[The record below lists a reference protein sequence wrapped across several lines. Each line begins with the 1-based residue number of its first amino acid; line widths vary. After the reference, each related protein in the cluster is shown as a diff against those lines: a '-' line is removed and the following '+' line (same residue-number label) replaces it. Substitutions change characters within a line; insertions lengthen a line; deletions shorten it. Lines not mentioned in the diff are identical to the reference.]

1 LLGSDTFKPS
11 SLNLPAMKNPSLPP
25 WKGYQLDDSIPYL
38 MNRITGMMNRQL
50 ELDLRALGV
59 SFQHWRI
66 LAVLA
71 QKDGSS
77 ITDLSEYAV
86 VPHSSLSR
94 LLVRME
100 TEGYVRR
107 EMDLQ
112 DARTVRV
119 YATTA
124 GVGLYRK
131 MVPMAVG
138 IREQALTNLSGPQK
152 DKLLELLKHLL
163 VQVQAG

>member
-1 LLGSDTFKPS
+1 MNK
-11 SLNLPAMKNPSLPP
+11 ASLPP
-25 WKGYQLDDSIPYL
+25 WKSYQLDDSIPYL

-71 QKDGSS
+71 QKNGSS

-100 TEGYVRR
+100 SEGYVRR

-112 DARTVRV
+112 DARTVLV
-119 YATTA
+119 YATA
-124 GVGLYRK
+124 DGVALYRK
-131 MVPMAVG
+131 MVPMAVD
-138 IREQALTNLSGPQK
+138 IREQALTDLSGPQK
-152 DKLLELLKHLL
+152 DKLFELLQHMLA
-163 VQVQAG
+163 QVQAG